1 MSKITS
7 SHKCSFCGR
16 GYQRKIYYSRH
27 VAICELMCKSIKERQ
42 LENQERDDTPSV
54 RELYD
59 VILEMATKMS
69 AMEKKMNEMSKWVD
83 SKKRKINI
91 IEWLNETHKNI
102 ALSMEEFIER
112 IKVER
117 CHLEHLFKEDYNKTI
132 LKVIKDVLSDDD
144 ENKMPIKAFD
154 IKPNVLFVYTG
165 EGSAPLTPRSPIVN
179 GMGEDGGYIEDNRVA
194 DGLRSGRGPHRE
206 YIGSDNGG
214 ADGLNRGQDSS
225 REYIGSDNRGADGG
239 PPRWIIMP
247 DSLLKQLVN
256 VVMKKLL
263 DEFIVWQKENTGRME
278 QDDFAIQYANNVRKI
293 MSGGQETYGRVKL
306 DLYKYLRGV
315 SPRQP
320 PPHNNPQYWLNVSII
335 ECIMGDTPVLNKI
348 DCLYNFFIEIY
359 NKINIQCI
367 G

>member
-83 SKKRKINI
+83 SKKRKMNI

-132 LKVIKDVLSDDD
+132 LKVIKDVLSGDD

-165 EGSAPLTPRSPIVN
+165 VPPVN
-179 GMGEDGGYIEDNRVA
+179 PHIPDSNMFSTYSEVNDRRGGDEFQI
-194 DGLRSGRGPHRE
+194 GR
-206 YIGSDNGG
+206 
-214 ADGLNRGQDSS
+214 DS
-225 REYIGSDNRGADGG
+225 YGGADGG
-239 PPRWIIMP
+239 PPRCWIIMP

-278 QDDFAIQYANNVRKI
+278 QDDFAIKYANNVRKI

-320 PPHNNPQYWLNVSII
+320 PY
-335 ECIMGDTPVLNKI
+335 
-348 DCLYNFFIEIY
+348 
-359 NKINIQCI
+359 
-367 G
+367 

>member
-1 MSKITS
+1 MNNFNWIVLELHYKMSKITS

-42 LENQERDDTPSV
+42 LENQERDDTPGV

-59 VILEMATKMS
+59 VILEMVTKMS

-83 SKKRKINI
+83 SKKRKMNI
-91 IEWLNETHKNI
+91 IEWLNETHKNM
-102 ALSMEEFIER
+102 ALSVEEFIER

-132 LKVIKDVLSDDD
+132 LKVIKDVLSGDD

-165 EGSAPLTPRSPIVN
+165 VPPPATQAVNPHIPDSNMFSTSSEVNDRREGDDFQIGQGSPN
-179 GMGEDGGYIEDNRVA
+179 EAYG
-194 DGLRSGRGPHRE
+194 
-206 YIGSDNGG
+206 
-214 ADGLNRGQDSS
+214 
-225 REYIGSDNRGADGG
+225 GADGG
-239 PPRWIIMP
+239 PPRGIVNELGGEASLSPTASGIACWIIMS

-278 QDDFAIQYANNVRKI
+278 QDDFAIKYANNVRKI

-306 DLYKYLRGV
+306 DLYKYLRGLR
-315 SPRQP
+315 SGR
-320 PPHNNPQYWLNVSII
+320 
-335 ECIMGDTPVLNKI
+335 DTP
-348 DCLYNFFIEIY
+348 Y
-359 NKINIQCI
+359 
-367 G
+367 